1 MRILFAN
8 DGIGDAGGVQTYLA
22 AVMPA
27 LAARGHEV
35 ALLHLD
41 PLHGG
46 EGTPA
51 PEGAPHFCIGER
63 GVDGALADARAWTPD
78 LVFSHNLRPLEVE
91 RRMLDAWPVVK
102 MMHGYFGTCIGGQK
116 THLFPSPEPCGRRFG
131 PACLALYVPR
141 RNGRLSLPYINEQW
155 RWASEQNA
163 LFTRYAAV
171 VTASAHMRREYVR
184 NGVPEARAHAVPLFS
199 TLAPADEPAPAPE
212 AFRILFLGRM
222 TRLKGGDLLI
232 RAVADAQGLL
242 GRPLPLTMSGDGPQR
257 AEWEALARELAVDA
271 EFPGWVDAAAR
282 LRLIRRA
289 SLLAVPS
296 VWPEPFGLV
305 GLEAGSQGVPAV
317 AFDVG
322 GISEWL
328 ADGDNGRLV
337 PGTPPRAQALADVLM
352 WAAGNAD
359 ALAAMRPRALAAAR
373 RMSLD
378 ANVARLEQVLAGAV
392 ACTTGLAADV
402 SMTADGSPSG
412 SGRA

>member
-27 LAARGHEV
+27 LAARGHAV

-41 PLHGG
+41 PLRGG

-51 PEGAPHFCIGER
+51 PEGTPHFCIGER
-63 GVDGALADARAWTPD
+63 GVEEALEDARAWAPD
-78 LVFSHNLRPLEVE
+78 VVFSHNLRPLEVE
-91 RRMLDAWPVVK
+91 RRLLDAWPVVK

-116 THLFPSPEPCGRRFG
+116 THLFPVPEPCGRTFG

-141 RNGRLSLPYINEQW
+141 RNGRLSLPYIREQW

-163 LFTRYAAV
+163 LFARYAAV
-171 VTASAHMRREYVR
+171 VTASGHMRREYVR
-184 NGVPEARAHAVPLFS
+184 NGVPEDRAHAVPLFS
-199 TLAPADEPAPAPE
+199 TLAPADEPAPAPD

-232 RAVADAQGLL
+232 RAVADASGLL
-242 GRPLPLTMSGDGPQR
+242 GRALPVTMSGDGPQR
-257 AEWEALARELAVDA
+257 AEWEALARELNVVAD
-271 EFPGWVDAAAR
+271 FPGWVDAEAR
-282 LRLIRRA
+282 LRLIRRS

-305 GLEAGSQGVPAV
+305 GLEAASQGVPAA

-328 ADGDNGRLV
+328 ADGDNGRLA
-337 PGTPPRAQALADVLM
+337 PGDPPRVQGLADVLM
-352 WAAGNAD
+352 WAASNSG

-373 RMSLD
+373 RMSLETH
-378 ANVARLEQVLAGAV
+378 VARLEQVLTRAAGVAV
-392 ACTTGLAADV
+392 GT
-402 SMTADGSPSG
+402 DGSPSP
-412 SGRA
+412 SRPT